1 MEQGKKLLSI
11 GVDRLVAHPGNP
23 NRMSDGTFKKLLG
36 HIRRTGN
43 YEPII
48 VRRHPQ
54 RDGCFEIINGHH
66 RKKALEEMG
75 KDRADC
81 IVWDT
86 DDEETMIL
94 LATLNRL
101 AGADDIHRKS
111 ELIRKL
117 SERLNSKELSKM
129 LPDSRKSIEHLNE
142 LLTKQ
147 KALHLQ
153 DKPMLNATVFFLT
166 DEQKQIVDAAI
177 KEAINPGVKGTRPQ
191 KRAWAI
197 VEILRQARRR

>member
-1 MEQGKKLLSI
+1 MEQSKKLLSI
-11 GVDRLVAHPGNP
+11 GVDKLIAHPGNP
-23 NRMSDGTFKKLLG
+23 NRMSEAMFKKLLG

-48 VRRHPQ
+48 VRRHPSQ
-54 RDGCFEIINGHH
+54 EGCFEIINGHH

-75 KDRADC
+75 NDRADC
-81 IVWDT
+81 IVWEV
-86 DDEETMIL
+86 DDEEAMIL

-101 AGADDIHRKS
+101 AGGDDIHRKS

-117 SERLNSKELSKM
+117 SVKFSSKYLSKL

-142 LLTKQ
+142 LFEKQ
-147 KALHLQ
+147 KTLRLE

-177 KEAINPGVKGTRPQ
+177 KEAVDPGAKGTRPQ